1 VSRPNQKSS
10 VGENLGVILTVIKEK
25 KNTGAAA
32 GLDASGSGKTTEGQK
47 TPTLLFHPAKSR
59 AAAAA
64 ATTTTTT
71 TTTQQQHNNN
81 NNNNNHNNHN
91 NNNNHNRTA
100 SSTATPTPINATV
113 EDSLHLVFTLPN
125 REQQH

>member
-32 GLDASGSGKTTEGQK
+32 DLDASGSGKTTEGQK

-71 TTTQQQHNNN
+71 TTTQQQ
-81 NNNNNHNNHN
+81 
-91 NNNNHNRTA
+91 
-100 SSTATPTPINATV
+100 
-113 EDSLHLVFTLPN
+113 
-125 REQQH
+125 QQQQPQQNCIIYSNSNPL

>member
-1 VSRPNQKSS
+1 
-10 VGENLGVILTVIKEK
+10 LGVILTVIKEK

-32 GLDASGSGKTTEGQK
+32 DLDASGSGKTTEGQK

-71 TTTQQQHNNN
+71 TTTQQQ
-81 NNNNNHNNHN
+81 
-91 NNNNHNRTA
+91 
-100 SSTATPTPINATV
+100 
-113 EDSLHLVFTLPN
+113 
-125 REQQH
+125 QQQQQQQPQQPQQQQQPQQNCIIYSNSNPL